1 MPPKPHRI
9 LLDRVSG
16 YADEAAAYMRRRRV
30 SRRPFARL
38 YYPTDAA
45 ATTPA
50 TRAGAELFVAAGR
63 LIEVA
68 GERRE
73 AVSELIDPGSPSGCL
88 PARSQTAAASPRS
101 SPNAATG

>member
-1 MPPKPHRI
+1 MPPKPHRV

-38 YYPTDAA
+38 YYPNGRSADHADDST
-45 ATTPA
+45 
-50 TRAGAELFVAAGR
+50 AGAELFAAAGR

-68 GERRE
+68 GTR
-73 AVSELIDPGSPSGCL
+73 PKP
-88 PARSQTAAASPRS
+88 
-101 SPNAATG
+101 

>member
-30 SRRPFARL
+30 SRQPFARL
-38 YYPTDAA
+38 YYANGRSADHAGDSGG
-45 ATTPA
+45 
-50 TRAGAELFVAAGR
+50 GAELFVAAGR

-68 GERRE
+68 GK
-73 AVSELIDPGSPSGCL
+73 
-88 PARSQTAAASPRS
+88 RSKT
-101 SPNAATG
+101 

>member
-1 MPPKPHRI
+1 MPPKPHRV

-38 YYPTDAA
+38 YYPGGRAVDCAADGDAS
-45 ATTPA
+45 
-50 TRAGAELFVAAGR
+50 AELFVAAGR

-68 GERRE
+68 GKR
-73 AVSELIDPGSPSGCL
+73 
-88 PARSQTAAASPRS
+88 ARP
-101 SPNAATG
+101 

>member
-38 YYPTDAA
+38 YYPEGRASDHAGDSL
-45 ATTPA
+45 
-50 TRAGAELFVAAGR
+50 AGAELFVAAGR

-68 GERRE
+68 GK
-73 AVSELIDPGSPSGCL
+73 
-88 PARSQTAAASPRS
+88 RSKP
-101 SPNAATG
+101 